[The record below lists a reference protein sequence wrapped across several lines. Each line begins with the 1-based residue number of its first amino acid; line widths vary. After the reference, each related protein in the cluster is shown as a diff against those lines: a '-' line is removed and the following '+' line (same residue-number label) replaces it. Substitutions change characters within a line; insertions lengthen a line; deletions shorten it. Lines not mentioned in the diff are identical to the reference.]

1 MSYQMS
7 ERVRKNAFKILSK
20 GRVSLVVSGCLL
32 TTTVSLAAPVGEE
45 KWGAHIDIEGKG
57 GTDRNLGEAGLFMPL
72 WQDVRTLVFTDIRT
86 RMDDQSSRE
95 GNFGLGV
102 RHMLESGWNVGTYAY
117 WDRRRSEYDNF
128 FNQVTVGAEALS
140 LDWDFRVNGYVPV
153 GQTTY
158 NEDSLNRTEISGSN
172 VIFRGGEER
181 SLGGFDAEIGWRVP
195 LFAADADQQLRVY
208 AGGYRFADKGVP
220 MVAGPRGRAEMVFD
234 ELPGLWSGSRLWVG
248 AELQND
254 DPRGTQG
261 FLSMRLSIPLQAAET
276 KSKRLTPME
285 RRMTDSIVRD
295 IDVVSQAGT
304 FGAAETAQAT
314 NGSAITVLNSA
325 TTVNLATAIT
335 NAGANSTVILS
346 GSFTPANNTI
356 LTLNSGQT
364 VMGSGSL
371 SVRSPSGRT
380 ATLTQSS
387 GATVTTTF
395 TTNNGIVAMADNS
408 TLSGVTLNQYG
419 SGAMAPFGIY
429 ADGKTGVTIADNTIY
444 VQHNMAAAYGI
455 YLANGTSA
463 TISGN
468 AISVHNLNAG
478 GASAR
483 GIRLADSSSAKI
495 TNNTISAVSDTGG
508 AFMSPVFITNSG
520 IYQSGSTGN
529 TFSTS
534 GGCNINSGGTTGTLY
549 YTDSNGVSQS
559 CP

>member
-1 MSYQMS
+1 MSYKMS
-7 ERVRKNAFKILSK
+7 ERLSKSVFRILSK
-20 GRVSLVVSGCLL
+20 GRISLVVSGCLL
-32 TTTVSLAAPVGEE
+32 MSSVSLAAPVGEE

-57 GTDRNLGEAGLFMPL
+57 GTDRNLGEADLFLPL
-72 WQDVRTLVFTDIRT
+72 SQDARTLVFADIRT
-86 RMDDQSSRE
+86 RIDDQSSRE

-102 RHMLESGWNVGTYAY
+102 RHMLESGWNLGGYGY
-117 WDRRRSEYDNF
+117 FDRRRSEYDNY

-140 LDWDFRVNGYVPV
+140 QDWDFRVNGYLPV
-153 GQTTY
+153 GRKSY
-158 NEDSLNRTEISGSN
+158 NEESFNTAEVSGSSI
-172 VIFRGGEER
+172 IFRGGEER

-195 LFAADADQQLRVY
+195 LFAADAGEQLRVY
-208 AGGYRFADKGVP
+208 AGGYRFADEGVP
-220 MVAGPRGRAEMVFD
+220 MVAGPRGRVEMMFD
-234 ELPGLWSGSRLWVG
+234 ELPGLWAGSRLSVG

-261 FLSMRLSIPLQAAET
+261 FLSARLRIPLQSEA
-276 KSKRLTPME
+276 KSSRLTLME
-285 RRMTDSIVRD
+285 RRMSDSIVRD

-335 NAGANSTVILS
+335 NAGVNSTVILS

-468 AISVHNLNAG
+468 SISVHNLNAG
-478 GASAR
+478 GASAH

-495 TNNTISAVSDTGG
+495 VNNTISAVSDTGG
-508 AFMSPVFITNSG
+508 AFMSPVFITNSA